1 MTILRRNCLKE
12 HRKGTKMAKSKLT
25 GLGRGLDAILVDN
38 DYTSGDSI
46 TSVRIND
53 VEPNREQPR
62 KQFSQEELEALSD
75 SIVKY
80 GVISPITVRR
90 VGERYVII
98 AGERRWRAA
107 RMAGLS
113 EIPVIIISADD
124 KKAAEIALVENI
136 QRSDLNPVEEAQAYA
151 ALIDQYEMTQEEVA
165 EQIGKSRSSVTNSL
179 RLLDLPDTVLSML
192 AAGKLSSGHAK
203 VLLGIKDG
211 EKLKAAAEKV
221 AELELSVRDTEKL
234 VKSLSAEPKP
244 EKELPPIDYTK
255 ALETSVQQKLG
266 RTVKIKQNGAK
277 SSITIGFSDNNDLE
291 TVLRLLCGD
300 DFVNSL

>member
-1 MTILRRNCLKE
+1 
-12 HRKGTKMAKSKLT
+12 MAKPKLT
-25 GLGRGLDAILVDN
+25 GLGRGLDAILVDS
-38 DYTSGDSI
+38 DYTSSGDSI

-151 ALIDQYEMTQEEVA
+151 ALIDQYGLTQEEVA

-179 RLLDLPDTVLSML
+179 RLLDLPDAVLSML

-221 AELELSVRDTEKL
+221 AEGELSVRETEKL
-234 VKSLSAEPKP
+234 VKQLLAGPKP

-255 ALETSVQQKLG
+255 ALETAIQEKIG
-266 RTVKIKQNGAK
+266 RTVKIKQNGVK

-300 DFVNSL
+300 EFVNSL

>member
-1 MTILRRNCLKE
+1 
-12 HRKGTKMAKSKLT
+12 MAKPKLT
-25 GLGRGLDAILVDN
+25 GLGRGLDAILVDS
-38 DYTSGDSI
+38 DYSSGDSI
-46 TSVRIND
+46 SSVRIND
-53 VEPNREQPR
+53 VEPNKNQPR
-62 KQFSQEELEALSD
+62 KVFQQEELEALSD

-80 GVISPITVRR
+80 GVISPITVRQA
-90 VGERYVII
+90 GDRYIII

-151 ALIDQYEMTQEEVA
+151 ALIEQYGLTQEEVA
-165 EQIGKSRSSVTNSL
+165 EQIGKSRSSVTNAL
-179 RLLDLPDTVLSML
+179 RLLDLPDVALALL
-192 AAGKLSSGHAK
+192 AAGKLSAGHAK
-203 VLLGIKDG
+203 VLLGLK
-211 EKLKAAAEKV
+211 EAKKLAEAAQKV
-221 AELELSVRDTEKL
+221 DDSELYVRETEKL
-234 VKSLSAEPKP
+234 VKQLCAQPKP
-244 EKELPPIDYTK
+244 EKELPPIDYTR
-255 ALETSVQQKLG
+255 ALETAIQDKIG

>member
-1 MTILRRNCLKE
+1 
-12 HRKGTKMAKSKLT
+12 MAKPKLT
-25 GLGRGLDAILVDN
+25 GLGRGLDAILVDS
-38 DYTSGDSI
+38 DYSSGDSI

-53 VEPNREQPR
+53 VEPNKNQPR
-62 KQFSQEELEALSD
+62 KVFRQEELEALSD

-80 GVISPITVRR
+80 GVISPITVRQA
-90 VGERYVII
+90 GDRYIII

-151 ALIDQYEMTQEEVA
+151 ALIEQYGLTQEEVA
-165 EQIGKSRSSVTNSL
+165 EQIGKSRSSVTNAL
-179 RLLDLPDTVLSML
+179 RLLDLPDVAL
-192 AAGKLSSGHAK
+192 ALLAEGKLSSGHAK
-203 VLLGIKDG
+203 VLLGIKNAK
-211 EKLKAAAEKV
+211 KLAEAAQKV
-221 AELELSVRDTEKL
+221 ADSELSVRETEKL
-234 VKSLSAEPKP
+234 VKQLCAQPKP
-244 EKELPPIDYTK
+244 EKELPPIDYTR
-255 ALETSVQQKLG
+255 ALETAIQDKIG

>member
-1 MTILRRNCLKE
+1 
-12 HRKGTKMAKSKLT
+12 MAKPKLT
-25 GLGRGLDAILVDN
+25 GLGRGLDAILVDS

-46 TSVRIND
+46 SSVRIND

-151 ALIDQYEMTQEEVA
+151 ALIDQYGLTQEEVA

-179 RLLDLPDTVLSML
+179 RLLDLPDAVLSML

-211 EKLKAAAEKV
+211 EKLKTAAEKV
-221 AELELSVRDTEKL
+221 AEGELSVRETEKL
-234 VKSLSAEPKP
+234 VKQLLAGPKP
-244 EKELPPIDYTK
+244 EKELPAIDYTK

-266 RTVKIKQNGAK
+266 RTVKIKQNGVK

-300 DFVNSL
+300 EFVNSL

>member
-1 MTILRRNCLKE
+1 
-12 HRKGTKMAKSKLT
+12 MAKPKLT
-25 GLGRGLDAILVDN
+25 GLGRGLDAILVDS

-62 KQFSQEELEALSD
+62 KQFPTEELEALSD

-151 ALIDQYEMTQEEVA
+151 ALIDQYGLTQEEVA

-179 RLLDLPDTVLSML
+179 RLLDLPDAVLSML

-221 AELELSVRDTEKL
+221 AEGELSVRETEKL
-234 VKSLSAEPKP
+234 VKQLLAGPKP

-255 ALETSVQQKLG
+255 ALETAIQEKIG
-266 RTVKIKQNGAK
+266 RTVKIKQNGVK

-300 DFVNSL
+300 EFVNSL

>member
-1 MTILRRNCLKE
+1 MGKP
-12 HRKGTKMAKSKLT
+12 KLT
-25 GLGRGLDAILVDN
+25 GLGRGLDAILVDS
-38 DYTSGDSI
+38 DYSPSGDSI

-62 KQFSQEELEALSD
+62 KQFPTEELEALSD

-151 ALIDQYEMTQEEVA
+151 ALIDQYGLTQEEVA

-179 RLLDLPDTVLSML
+179 RLLDLPDAVLSML

-221 AELELSVRDTEKL
+221 AEGELSVRETEKL
-234 VKSLSAEPKP
+234 VKLLLAGPKP

-255 ALETSVQQKLG
+255 ALETAIQEKIG
-266 RTVKIKQNGAK
+266 RTVKIKQNGVK

-300 DFVNSL
+300 EFVNSL

>member
-1 MTILRRNCLKE
+1 MGKP
-12 HRKGTKMAKSKLT
+12 KLT
-25 GLGRGLDAILVDN
+25 GLGRGLDAILVDS
-38 DYTSGDSI
+38 DYSPSGDSI

-62 KQFSQEELEALSD
+62 KQFPTEELEALSD

-151 ALIDQYEMTQEEVA
+151 ALIDQYGLTQEEVA

-179 RLLDLPDTVLSML
+179 RRLDLPDAVLSML

-221 AELELSVRDTEKL
+221 AEGELSVRETEKL
-234 VKSLSAEPKP
+234 VKQLLAGPKP

-255 ALETSVQQKLG
+255 ALETAIQEKIG
-266 RTVKIKQNGAK
+266 RTVKIKQNGVK

-300 DFVNSL
+300 EFVNSL

>member
-1 MTILRRNCLKE
+1 MGKP
-12 HRKGTKMAKSKLT
+12 KLT
-25 GLGRGLDAILVDN
+25 GLGRGLDAILVDS
-38 DYTSGDSI
+38 DYSPSGDSI

-62 KQFSQEELEALSD
+62 KQFPTEELEALSD

-151 ALIDQYEMTQEEVA
+151 ALIDQYGLTQEEVA

-179 RLLDLPDTVLSML
+179 RLLDLPDAVLSML

-221 AELELSVRDTEKL
+221 AEGELSVRETEKL
-234 VKSLSAEPKP
+234 VKQLLAGPKP

-255 ALETSVQQKLG
+255 TLETAIQEKIG
-266 RTVKIKQNGAK
+266 RTVKIKQNGIK

-300 DFVNSL
+300 EFVNSL

>member
-1 MTILRRNCLKE
+1 
-12 HRKGTKMAKSKLT
+12 MAKPKLT
-25 GLGRGLDAILVDN
+25 GLGRGLDAILVDS

-151 ALIDQYEMTQEEVA
+151 ALIDQYGMTQEEVA

-179 RLLDLPDTVLSML
+179 RLLDLPDAVLSML

-211 EKLKAAAEKV
+211 EKLKTAAEKV
-221 AELELSVRDTEKL
+221 AELELSVRETEKL
-234 VKSLSAEPKP
+234 VKSLLAEPKP
-244 EKELPPIDYTK
+244 EKELPAIDYTK

-277 SSITIGFSDNNDLE
+277 SSITIGFLDNNDLE

-300 DFVNSL
+300 EFVNSL

>member
-1 MTILRRNCLKE
+1 MGKP
-12 HRKGTKMAKSKLT
+12 KLT
-25 GLGRGLDAILVDN
+25 GLGRGLDAILVDS
-38 DYTSGDSI
+38 DYSPSGDSI

-62 KQFSQEELEALSD
+62 KQFPTEELEALSD

-151 ALIDQYEMTQEEVA
+151 ALIDQYGLTQEEVA

-179 RLLDLPDTVLSML
+179 RLLDLPDAVLSML

-221 AELELSVRDTEKL
+221 AEGELSVRETEKL
-234 VKSLSAEPKP
+234 VKQLLAGPKT

-255 ALETSVQQKLG
+255 ALETAIQEKIG
-266 RTVKIKQNGAK
+266 RTVKIKQNGVK

-300 DFVNSL
+300 EFVNSL

>member
-1 MTILRRNCLKE
+1 MGKP
-12 HRKGTKMAKSKLT
+12 KLT
-25 GLGRGLDAILVDN
+25 GLGRGLDAILVDS
-38 DYTSGDSI
+38 DYSPSGDSI

-62 KQFSQEELEALSD
+62 KQFPTEELEALSD

-90 VGERYVII
+90 VGEIYVII

-151 ALIDQYEMTQEEVA
+151 ALIDQYGMTQEEVA

-179 RLLDLPDTVLSML
+179 RLLDLPDAVLSML
-192 AAGKLSSGHAK
+192 AAGTLSSGHAK

-211 EKLKAAAEKV
+211 EKLKTAAEKV
-221 AELELSVRDTEKL
+221 AELELSVRETEKL
-234 VKSLSAEPKP
+234 VKSLLAEPKP
-244 EKELPPIDYTK
+244 EKELPAIDYTK
-255 ALETSVQQKLG
+255 ALEASVQQKLG

>member
-1 MTILRRNCLKE
+1 MGKP
-12 HRKGTKMAKSKLT
+12 KLT
-25 GLGRGLDAILVDN
+25 GLGRGLDAILVDS
-38 DYTSGDSI
+38 DYSPSGDSI

-62 KQFSQEELEALSD
+62 KQFPTEELEALSD

-151 ALIDQYEMTQEEVA
+151 ALIDQYGLTQEEVA

-179 RLLDLPDTVLSML
+179 RLLDLPDAVLSML

-221 AELELSVRDTEKL
+221 AEGELSVRETEKL
-234 VKSLSAEPKP
+234 VKQLLAGPKP
-244 EKELPPIDYTK
+244 EKELAPIDYTK
-255 ALETSVQQKLG
+255 ALETAIQEKIG
-266 RTVKIKQNGAK
+266 RTVKIKQNGVK

-300 DFVNSL
+300 EFVNSL

>member
-1 MTILRRNCLKE
+1 MGKP
-12 HRKGTKMAKSKLT
+12 KLT
-25 GLGRGLDAILVDN
+25 GLGRGLDAILVDS
-38 DYTSGDSI
+38 DYSPSGDSI

-62 KQFSQEELEALSD
+62 KQFPTEELEALSD

-151 ALIDQYEMTQEEVA
+151 ALIDQYGLTQEEVA

-179 RLLDLPDTVLSML
+179 RLLDLPDAVLSML

-221 AELELSVRDTEKL
+221 AEGELSVRETEKF
-234 VKSLSAEPKP
+234 VKQLLAGPKP

-255 ALETSVQQKLG
+255 ALETAIQEKIG
-266 RTVKIKQNGAK
+266 RTVKIKQNGVK

-300 DFVNSL
+300 EFVNSL

>member
-1 MTILRRNCLKE
+1 
-12 HRKGTKMAKSKLT
+12 MAKPKLT
-25 GLGRGLDAILVDN
+25 GLGRGLDAILVDS
-38 DYTSGDSI
+38 DYSSGDSI
-46 TSVRIND
+46 SSVRIND
-53 VEPNREQPR
+53 VEPNKNQPR
-62 KQFSQEELEALSD
+62 KVFQQEELEALSD

-80 GVISPITVRR
+80 GVISPITVRQA
-90 VGERYVII
+90 GDRYIII

-151 ALIDQYEMTQEEVA
+151 ALIEQYGLTQEEVA
-165 EQIGKSRSSVTNSL
+165 EQIGKSRSSVTNAL
-179 RLLDLPDTVLSML
+179 RLLDLPDVALALL
-192 AAGKLSSGHAK
+192 AAGKLSAGHAK
-203 VLLGIKDG
+203 VLLGLKDAK
-211 EKLKAAAEKV
+211 KLAEAAQKV
-221 AELELSVRDTEKL
+221 ADSELSVRETEKL
-234 VKSLSAEPKP
+234 VKHLCAQPKP
-244 EKELPPIDYTK
+244 EKELPPIDYTR
-255 ALETSVQQKLG
+255 ALETAIQGKIG

>member
-1 MTILRRNCLKE
+1 
-12 HRKGTKMAKSKLT
+12 MAKPKLT
-25 GLGRGLDAILVDN
+25 GLGRGLDAILVDS

-136 QRSDLNPVEEAQAYA
+136 QRSDLNPVEEAQAFA
-151 ALIDQYEMTQEEVA
+151 ALIDQYGMTQEEVA

-179 RLLDLPDTVLSML
+179 RLLDLPDAVLSML
-192 AAGKLSSGHAK
+192 AAGTLSSGHAK

-211 EKLKAAAEKV
+211 EKLKTAAEKV
-221 AELELSVRDTEKL
+221 AGLELSVRETEKL
-234 VKSLSAEPKP
+234 VKSLLAEPKP
-244 EKELPPIDYTK
+244 EKELPAIDYTK

-266 RTVKIKQNGAK
+266 RTVKIKQNGTK

>member
-1 MTILRRNCLKE
+1 MGKP
-12 HRKGTKMAKSKLT
+12 KPT
-25 GLGRGLDAILVDN
+25 GLGRGLAAILVDS
-38 DYTSGDSI
+38 DYSPSGDSI

-62 KQFSQEELEALSD
+62 KQFPTEELEALSD

-151 ALIDQYEMTQEEVA
+151 ALIDQYGLTQEEVA

-179 RLLDLPDTVLSML
+179 RLLDLPDAVLSML

-221 AELELSVRDTEKL
+221 AEGELSVRETEKL
-234 VKSLSAEPKP
+234 VKQLLAGPKP

-255 ALETSVQQKLG
+255 ALETAIQEKIG
-266 RTVKIKQNGAK
+266 RTVKIKQNGVK

-300 DFVNSL
+300 EFVNSL

>member
-1 MTILRRNCLKE
+1 MGKP
-12 HRKGTKMAKSKLT
+12 KLT
-25 GLGRGLDAILVDN
+25 GLGRGLDAILVDS
-38 DYTSGDSI
+38 DYSPSGDSI

-62 KQFSQEELEALSD
+62 KQFPTEELEALSD
-75 SIVKY
+75 SLVKY

-151 ALIDQYEMTQEEVA
+151 ALIDQYGLTQEEVA

-179 RLLDLPDTVLSML
+179 RLLDLPDAVLSML
-192 AAGKLSSGHAK
+192 AAGKLSSGNAK

-221 AELELSVRDTEKL
+221 AEGELSVRETEKL
-234 VKSLSAEPKP
+234 VKQLLAGPKP

-255 ALETSVQQKLG
+255 ALETAIQEKIG
-266 RTVKIKQNGAK
+266 RTVKIKQNGVK

-300 DFVNSL
+300 EFVNSL

>member
-1 MTILRRNCLKE
+1 
-12 HRKGTKMAKSKLT
+12 MAKPKLT
-25 GLGRGLDAILVDN
+25 GLGRGLDAILVDS

-151 ALIDQYEMTQEEVA
+151 ALIDQYGLTQEEVA

-179 RLLDLPDTVLSML
+179 RLLDLPDAVLSML

-211 EKLKAAAEKV
+211 EKLKTAAEKV
-221 AELELSVRDTEKL
+221 AELELSVRETEKL
-234 VKSLSAEPKP
+234 VKSLLAEPKP
-244 EKELPPIDYTK
+244 EKELPAIDYTK

-300 DFVNSL
+300 EFVNSL

>member
-1 MTILRRNCLKE
+1 
-12 HRKGTKMAKSKLT
+12 MAKPKLT
-25 GLGRGLDAILVDN
+25 GLGRGLDAILVDS

-80 GVISPITVRR
+80 GVISPITVRK

-151 ALIDQYEMTQEEVA
+151 ALIDQYGMTQEEVA

-179 RLLDLPDTVLSML
+179 RLLDLPDAVLSML

-211 EKLKAAAEKV
+211 EKLKTAAEKV
-221 AELELSVRDTEKL
+221 AELELSVRETEKL
-234 VKSLSAEPKP
+234 VKSLLSEPKP
-244 EKELPPIDYTK
+244 EKEMPAIDYTK

-300 DFVNSL
+300 EFVNSL

>member
-1 MTILRRNCLKE
+1 MGKP
-12 HRKGTKMAKSKLT
+12 KLT
-25 GLGRGLDAILVDN
+25 GLGRGLDAILVDS
-38 DYTSGDSI
+38 DYSPSGDSI

-151 ALIDQYEMTQEEVA
+151 ALIDQYGLTQEEVA

-179 RLLDLPDTVLSML
+179 RLLDLPDAVLSML

-221 AELELSVRDTEKL
+221 AEGELSVRETEKL
-234 VKSLSAEPKP
+234 VKQLLAGPKP

-255 ALETSVQQKLG
+255 ALETAIQEKIG
-266 RTVKIKQNGAK
+266 RTVKIKQNGVK

-300 DFVNSL
+300 EFVNSL

>member
-1 MTILRRNCLKE
+1 MGKP
-12 HRKGTKMAKSKLT
+12 KLT
-25 GLGRGLDAILVDN
+25 GLGRGLDAILVDS
-38 DYTSGDSI
+38 DYSPSGDSI

-62 KQFSQEELEALSD
+62 KQFPTEELEALSD

-151 ALIDQYEMTQEEVA
+151 ALIDQYGLTQEEVA

-179 RLLDLPDTVLSML
+179 RLLDLPDAVLSML

-211 EKLKAAAEKV
+211 EKLQAAAEKV
-221 AELELSVRDTEKL
+221 AELELSVRETEKL
-234 VKSLSAEPKP
+234 VKQLLAGPKP

-255 ALETSVQQKLG
+255 ALETAIQEKIG
-266 RTVKIKQNGAK
+266 RTVKIKQNGVK

-300 DFVNSL
+300 EFVNSL

>member
-1 MTILRRNCLKE
+1 
-12 HRKGTKMAKSKLT
+12 MAKPKLT
-25 GLGRGLDAILVDN
+25 GLGRGLDAILVDS

-136 QRSDLNPVEEAQAYA
+136 QRSDLNPIEEAQAYA
-151 ALIDQYEMTQEEVA
+151 ALIDQYGLTQEEVA

-179 RLLDLPDTVLSML
+179 RLLDLPDAVLSML

-211 EKLKAAAEKV
+211 EKLKTAAEKV
-221 AELELSVRDTEKL
+221 AELELSVRETEKL
-234 VKSLSAEPKP
+234 VKSLLAEPKP
-244 EKELPPIDYTK
+244 EKELPAIDYTK
-255 ALETSVQQKLG
+255 TLETSVQQKLG

-300 DFVNSL
+300 EFVNSL

>member
-1 MTILRRNCLKE
+1 MGKP
-12 HRKGTKMAKSKLT
+12 KLT
-25 GLGRGLDAILVDN
+25 GLGRGLDAILVDS
-38 DYTSGDSI
+38 DYSPSGDSI

-62 KQFSQEELEALSD
+62 KQFPTEELEALSD

-151 ALIDQYEMTQEEVA
+151 ALIDQYGLTQEEVA

-179 RLLDLPDTVLSML
+179 RLLDLPDAVLSML

-221 AELELSVRDTEKL
+221 AEGELSVRETEKL
-234 VKSLSAEPKP
+234 VKQLLAGPKP

-255 ALETSVQQKLG
+255 ALETAIQEKIG
-266 RTVKIKQNGAK
+266 RTVKIKQNGIK

-300 DFVNSL
+300 EFVNSL

>member
-1 MTILRRNCLKE
+1 
-12 HRKGTKMAKSKLT
+12 MAKPKLT
-25 GLGRGLDAILVDN
+25 GLGRGLDAILVDS

-124 KKAAEIALVENI
+124 KKAAEIALVETI

-151 ALIDQYEMTQEEVA
+151 ALIDQYGMTQEEVA
-165 EQIGKSRSSVTNSL
+165 EQIGKSRSSVTTSL
-179 RLLDLPDTVLSML
+179 RLLDLPDAVLSML
-192 AAGKLSSGHAK
+192 AAGTLSSGHAK

-211 EKLKAAAEKV
+211 EKLKTAAEKV
-221 AELELSVRDTEKL
+221 AELELSVRETEKL
-234 VKSLSAEPKP
+234 VKSLLAEPKP
-244 EKELPPIDYTK
+244 EKELPAIDYTK

-266 RTVKIKQNGAK
+266 RTVKIKQNGVK

>member
-1 MTILRRNCLKE
+1 
-12 HRKGTKMAKSKLT
+12 MAKPKLT
-25 GLGRGLDAILVDN
+25 GLGRGLDAILVDS
-38 DYTSGDSI
+38 DYSSGDSI

-53 VEPNREQPR
+53 VEPNKNQPR
-62 KQFSQEELEALSD
+62 KVFRQEELEALSD

-80 GVISPITVRR
+80 GVISPITVRQA
-90 VGERYVII
+90 GDRYIII
-98 AGERRWRAA
+98 AGGGRWRAA

-151 ALIDQYEMTQEEVA
+151 ALIEQYGLTQEEVA
-165 EQIGKSRSSVTNSL
+165 EQIGKSRSSVTNAL
-179 RLLDLPDTVLSML
+179 RLLDLPDVAL
-192 AAGKLSSGHAK
+192 ALLAEGKLSSGHAK
-203 VLLGIKDG
+203 VLLGIKDAK
-211 EKLKAAAEKV
+211 KLAEAAQKV
-221 AELELSVRDTEKL
+221 ADSELSVRETEKL
-234 VKSLSAEPKP
+234 VKQLCAQPKP
-244 EKELPPIDYTK
+244 EKELPPIDYTR
-255 ALETSVQQKLG
+255 ALETAIQDKIG

>member
-1 MTILRRNCLKE
+1 MGKP
-12 HRKGTKMAKSKLT
+12 KLT
-25 GLGRGLDAILVDN
+25 GLGRGLDAILVDS
-38 DYTSGDSI
+38 DYSPSGDSI

-62 KQFSQEELEALSD
+62 KQFPTEELEALSD

-151 ALIDQYEMTQEEVA
+151 ALIDQYGLTQEEVA

-179 RLLDLPDTVLSML
+179 RLLDLPDAVLSML

-221 AELELSVRDTEKL
+221 AELELSVRETEKL
-234 VKSLSAEPKP
+234 VKQLLAGPKP

-255 ALETSVQQKLG
+255 ALETAIQEKIG
-266 RTVKIKQNGAK
+266 RTVKIKQNGVK

-300 DFVNSL
+300 EFVNSL

>member
-1 MTILRRNCLKE
+1 MGKP
-12 HRKGTKMAKSKLT
+12 KLT
-25 GLGRGLDAILVDN
+25 GLGRGLDAILVDS
-38 DYTSGDSI
+38 DYSPSGDSI

-62 KQFSQEELEALSD
+62 KQFPTEELEALSD

-151 ALIDQYEMTQEEVA
+151 ALIDQYGLTQEEVA

-179 RLLDLPDTVLSML
+179 RLLDLPDAVLSML

-221 AELELSVRDTEKL
+221 AEGELSVRETEKI
-234 VKSLSAEPKP
+234 VKQLLAGPKP

-255 ALETSVQQKLG
+255 ALETAIQEKIG
-266 RTVKIKQNGAK
+266 RTVKIKQNGVK

-300 DFVNSL
+300 EFVNSL

>member
-1 MTILRRNCLKE
+1 
-12 HRKGTKMAKSKLT
+12 MAKPKLT
-25 GLGRGLDAILVDN
+25 GLGRGLDAILVDS

-151 ALIDQYEMTQEEVA
+151 ALIDQYGMTQEEVA

-179 RLLDLPDTVLSML
+179 RLLDLPDAVLSML

-211 EKLKAAAEKV
+211 EKLKTAAEKV
-221 AELELSVRDTEKL
+221 AELELSVRETEKL
-234 VKSLSAEPKP
+234 VKSLLAEPKP
-244 EKELPPIDYTK
+244 EKELPAIDYTK

-266 RTVKIKQNGAK
+266 RTVKINQNGAK

>member
-1 MTILRRNCLKE
+1 
-12 HRKGTKMAKSKLT
+12 MAKPKLT
-25 GLGRGLDAILVDN
+25 GLGRGLDAILVDS

-151 ALIDQYEMTQEEVA
+151 ALIDQYGMTQEEVA

-179 RLLDLPDTVLSML
+179 RLLDLPDAVLSML
-192 AAGKLSSGHAK
+192 AAGTLSSGHAK

-211 EKLKAAAEKV
+211 EKLKTAAEKV
-221 AELELSVRDTEKL
+221 AELELSVRETEKL
-234 VKSLSAEPKP
+234 VKSLLAEPKP
-244 EKELPPIDYTK
+244 EKELPAIDYTK

>member
-1 MTILRRNCLKE
+1 MGKP
-12 HRKGTKMAKSKLT
+12 KLT
-25 GLGRGLDAILVDN
+25 GLGRGLDAILVDS
-38 DYTSGDSI
+38 DYSPSGDSI

-62 KQFSQEELEALSD
+62 KQFPTEELEALSD

-151 ALIDQYEMTQEEVA
+151 ALIDQYGLTQEEVA
-165 EQIGKSRSSVTNSL
+165 EHIGKSRSSVTNSL
-179 RLLDLPDTVLSML
+179 RLLDLPDAVLSML

-221 AELELSVRDTEKL
+221 AEGELSVRETEKL
-234 VKSLSAEPKP
+234 VKQLLAGPKP

-255 ALETSVQQKLG
+255 ALETAIQEKIG
-266 RTVKIKQNGAK
+266 RTVKIKQNGVK

-300 DFVNSL
+300 EFVNSL

>member
-1 MTILRRNCLKE
+1 MGKP
-12 HRKGTKMAKSKLT
+12 KLT
-25 GLGRGLDAILVDN
+25 GLGRGLDAILVDS
-38 DYTSGDSI
+38 DYSPSGDSI

-62 KQFSQEELEALSD
+62 KQFPTEELEALSD

-98 AGERRWRAA
+98 DGERRWRAA

-151 ALIDQYEMTQEEVA
+151 ALIDQYGLTQEEVA

-179 RLLDLPDTVLSML
+179 RLLDLPDAVLSML

-221 AELELSVRDTEKL
+221 AEGELSVRETEKL
-234 VKSLSAEPKP
+234 VKQLLAGPKP
-244 EKELPPIDYTK
+244 EKELHPIDYTK
-255 ALETSVQQKLG
+255 ALETAIQEKIG
-266 RTVKIKQNGAK
+266 RTVKIKQNGVK

-300 DFVNSL
+300 EFVNSL

>member
-1 MTILRRNCLKE
+1 
-12 HRKGTKMAKSKLT
+12 MAKPKLT
-25 GLGRGLDAILVDN
+25 GLGRGLDAILVDS

-151 ALIDQYEMTQEEVA
+151 ALIDQYGLTQEEVA

-179 RLLDLPDTVLSML
+179 RLLDLPDAVLSML

-211 EKLKAAAEKV
+211 EKLKTAAEKV
-221 AELELSVRDTEKL
+221 AELELSVRETEKL
-234 VKSLSAEPKP
+234 VKSLLAEPKP
-244 EKELPPIDYTK
+244 EKELPAIDYTK
-255 ALETSVQQKLG
+255 ALETSIQQKLG
-266 RTVKIKQNGAK
+266 RTVKIKQKGAK

-300 DFVNSL
+300 EFVNSL